1 MKKLILLFS
10 LSLFI
15 FSCGDEVIEDKG
27 KGQEG
32 GIKKTYYG
40 NGQIKSESKY
50 KNDHIA
56 KQKIPNIHEWMDSI
70 KTLIDNGMF
79 IDINDNLYVPV
90 LATCAAALAHRF
102 I

>member
-1 MKKLILLFS
+1 MKYLVLIMCLGFLL
-10 LSLFI
+10 

-50 KNDHIA
+50 KNDT
-56 KQKIPNIHEWMDSI
+56 I
-70 KTLIDNGMF
+70 KLWEKFFYKNGQLESEF
-79 IDINDNLYVPV
+79 YYSENVLYLGEEDIVKGSG
-90 LATCAAALAHRF
+90 RS
-102 I
+102 